1 MDISSEISRL
11 GRDSTLEYALS
22 NLTLEGEVG
31 VERKQKDEE
40 GKREEVIQQD
50 YSRKG
55 SITYSDGP
63 SGGIW
68 RVMGLGPN
76 KVVSAS
82 YDKTAKLLSLRE
94 SLDGIDFSDI
104 SILEGHRREVLS
116 LAKLTNEIFVTG
128 SADGSLCFRSS
139 TDGSLISSL
148 RDRYV
153 TGFYSMAVLDENTVA
168 TGSCHRP
175 KRHRGSWDHVIKIWD
190 VSRRRFLFSLKG
202 HSGGISELVNLG
214 NNMIASS
221 SGDSTVRVWSTESRE
236 AVSIFKGHEDYIY
249 GLANFGESHVVTAS
263 KDRTVRIIDVSTNQ
277 QVGKLE
283 HEEGLA
289 HASTVYDVN
298 TLGSS
303 VVVTGSR
310 DGYVKIWD
318 QRTLRCIKILDAD
331 DGFVYAANFTPDG
344 KIIAGTSGKHVKIQ
358 KAKKESK
365 ESKQKEL
372 QNNSHVVLWDF
383 KL

>member
-1 MDISSEISRL
+1 MAISSEISRL

-22 NLTLEGEVG
+22 NLTLEEEVG
-31 VERKQKDEE
+31 VERKQKEEE
-40 GKREEVIQQD
+40 GKREEAVQKD
-50 YSRKG
+50 YSREG
-55 SITYSDGP
+55 SIAYSDGP
-63 SGGIW
+63 SGGVW

-76 KVVSAS
+76 KIVSAS
-82 YDKTAKLLSLRE
+82 YDHLGKLLTTKQTAKGADFENIKLLA
-94 SLDGIDFSDI
+94 
-104 SILEGHRREVLS
+104 GHKREVLS
-116 LAKLTNEIFVTG
+116 LAKLTDQVFLTG
-128 SADGSLCFRSS
+128 SSDGSICIWNN
-139 TDGSLISSL
+139 DGDLVGGFK
-148 RDRYV
+148 DRYV

-175 KRHRGSWDHVIKIWD
+175 KKHHGNWDHVIKIWD
-190 VSRRRFLFSLKG
+190 ISKKRFLFSLEG
-202 HSGGISELVNLG
+202 HAGGISGLVNLG
-214 NNMIASS
+214 NNFIASS
-221 SGDSTVRVWSTESRE
+221 SGDSTVRVWSTESRK
-236 AVSIFKGHEDYIY
+236 ALSIFEGHTDYIY
-249 GLANFGESHVVTAS
+249 GLATFDESHVVTAS

-277 QVGKLE
+277 QVGALK

-298 TLGSS
+298 TLGNS

-318 QRTLRCIKILDAD
+318 QRTFGCIKILDVD

-365 ESKQKEL
+365 ESKQKEP
-372 QNNSHVVLWDF
+372 QNNAHVVLWDF
-383 KL
+383 RS